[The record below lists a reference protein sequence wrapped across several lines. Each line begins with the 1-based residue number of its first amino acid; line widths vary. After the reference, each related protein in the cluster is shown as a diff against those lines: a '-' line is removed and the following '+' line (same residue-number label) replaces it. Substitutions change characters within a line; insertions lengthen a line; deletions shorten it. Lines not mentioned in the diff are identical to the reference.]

1 MQVIGEVV
9 LGDNRER
16 VRAQVA
22 AHTDQGRRRG
32 ENQDNFLISDLAA
45 ENGVVLRPDAHG
57 NHVAADIAIGESGAL
72 LLVAD
77 GMGGAAAGRLASGLA
92 CTCVLAALHESWLA
106 DRNNTP
112 RQFALRLREAV
123 EKANQYIFDYA
134 ARNPECAG
142 MGTTATAGGVF
153 EDFLYIAQVG
163 DSRAYLVR
171 AGAATQ
177 ITRDQSYVQEMLDAG
192 VMTEEEAEQTAHGSV
207 ILQALGTRQDVQ
219 VELTFQALRRGD
231 LIILCSDGLHRMVRP
246 AELAAAAEA
255 AASPASLCRELVALA
270 NERGGPD
277 NVTVVAA
284 RLDGDALPAAADGD
298 VVRRQVLV
306 VD

>member
-1 MQVIGEVV
+1 MIGEVV
-9 LGDNRER
+9 LGDTRER

-45 ENGVVLRPDAHG
+45 ENGVVLRPDANG
-57 NHVAADIAIGESGAL
+57 NRVAADISIGESGAL

-92 CTCVLAALHESWLA
+92 CTCVLAALHEAWLP
-106 DRNNTP
+106 DHNNTP
-112 RQFALRLREAV
+112 RQFAVRLREAV
-123 EKANQYIFDYA
+123 EKANQYIYDYA
-134 ARNPECAG
+134 VRNPECAG

-153 EDFLYIAQVG
+153 EHVLYVAQVG

-171 AGAATQ
+171 AAAATQ

-207 ILQALGTRQDVQ
+207 ILQALGTKEDVQ

-231 LIILCSDGLHRMVRP
+231 LVVLCSDGLHRMVRP
-246 AELAAAAEA
+246 AELAAAAEL
-255 AASPASLCRELVALA
+255 AASPAALCQELVALA

-284 RLDGDALPAAADGD
+284 RLDGDALPAAADDD